1 MKISAIDVSA
11 IVNIM
16 LMLWSATPLVP
27 VVVVLEFLASE
38 PAELEEEAGVEVPEE
53 VEVES
58 APAILKIFA
67 SGESAGSFSI
77 AAHK

>member
-1 MKISAIDVSA
+1 MKMSAIDVSA

-38 PAELEEEAGVEVPEE
+38 PAELEEEAGVEVPDE

-58 APAILKIFA
+58 ASAILKIFA